1 MYAGRRYPL
10 LQTLHWSR
18 MDWAIP
24 MAWSALVTVLY
35 QSGVRLAIPW
45 LPISVVGVAVA
56 FYLGFKN
63 SESYGRLWEA
73 RKIYGAIVNAS
84 RHWAYSVRDLPAAT
98 SEGDVNGIAER
109 MVHRHVAWMD
119 ALRHQLRELRA
130 WEHHDP
136 QAQRARNW
144 SVPPESTEDLRDV
157 LAPNLSEQELDYVL
171 SKINPAAHL
180 LAEQSRDLTELR
192 RQSHIDGFA
201 HVHLQWVLQ
210 DLMTQQGK
218 AERIK
223 NYPFPRQ
230 YATVNTYFAWLFVL
244 LIPMGMLTTFGDLDS
259 RYTVWLTIPFS
270 TVVSWVFL
278 TTDRIGDWSE
288 NPFEGL
294 PNDIPITSMSRG
306 IERDLRQMLD
316 EQELPE
322 PRALQGKISF

>member
-35 QSGVRLAIPW
+35 QSGVHLAIPW

-98 SEGDVNGIAER
+98 SEGEVNGIAER

-119 ALRHQLRELRA
+119 ALRHQLRQLRV

-136 QAQRARNW
+136 QAQRARTW
-144 SVPPESTEDLRDV
+144 SRCT
-157 LAPNLSEQELDYVL
+157 LAGGRTLVCDYRGWR
-171 SKINPAAHL
+171 N
-180 LAEQSRDLTELR
+180 QSVAD
-192 RQSHIDGFA
+192 
-201 HVHLQWVLQ
+201 
-210 DLMTQQGK
+210 
-218 AERIK
+218 
-223 NYPFPRQ
+223 P
-230 YATVNTYFAWLFVL
+230 
-244 LIPMGMLTTFGDLDS
+244 
-259 RYTVWLTIPFS
+259 
-270 TVVSWVFL
+270 
-278 TTDRIGDWSE
+278 
-288 NPFEGL
+288 
-294 PNDIPITSMSRG
+294 
-306 IERDLRQMLD
+306 
-316 EQELPE
+316 
-322 PRALQGKISF
+322 